1 MQSPNGKG
9 DLVETLKDAAIFARL
24 STEQL
29 AAVARRSRTVKL
41 VAGETL
47 FTHGSPAEALF
58 LLVRGQLKLY
68 RTSPEGNEVIVE
80 VLEPGATF
88 AETRVF
94 VEDPRYHLS
103 CDALIDSEVIA
114 IDAQNFLAVL
124 RQSVDT
130 CLLLLQ
136 RISARA
142 ERLVDEVDRLALQS
156 SICRVAGYL
165 LGQLPRGR
173 NEFLLKMSK
182 GVLATHLAI
191 RAETLSRIF
200 KELSDKGVISVH
212 ANLVRVH
219 SREKLQRLALQSARM
234 ERH

>member
-1 MQSPNGKG
+1 MHPPNGQR

-29 AAVARRSRTVKL
+29 AGVAGRSRTLKL
-41 VAGETL
+41 VAGKTL
-47 FTHGSPAEALF
+47 FTHGDPAKALF

-68 RTSPEGNEVIVE
+68 RTSPEGQEVIVE
-80 VLEPGATF
+80 VLEPGTTF

-94 VEDPRYHLS
+94 LENPRYHLS
-103 CDALIDSEVIA
+103 CTALVDSEIIA

-124 RQSVDT
+124 NQSVET
-130 CLLLLQ
+130 CLLLLRQ
-136 RISARA
+136 ISERA

-156 SICRVAGYL
+156 STCRVAGYL

-173 NEFLLKMSK
+173 NEFLLKMPK

-191 RAETLSRIF
+191 RAETLSRIL
-200 KELSDKGVISVH
+200 KQLAEAGVVSVH

-219 SREKLQRLALQSARM
+219 SREKLQRLALQAAQL